1 MLEAVNQS
9 TMIHTLLTD
18 ISESRAFHTRI
29 ERNPTSPP
37 SRDGQIT
44 TATALVVLRQVGSM
58 VRVGSIIDVR
68 V

>member
-1 MLEAVNQS
+1 MLEAINQS

-18 ISESRAFHTRI
+18 ISENRAFHARI
-29 ERNPTSPP
+29 DRNPTSPP

-44 TATALVVLRQVGSM
+44 TATALVVLRQTGSL
-58 VRVGSIIDVR
+58 VQVGSIIDVR